1 MSTQAENN
9 AAQPADKDA
18 DTIAAYEVLARI
30 KERLE
35 CLAADV
41 GDLMKALNEGPGAAI
56 KLAAELLDDPDS

>member
-1 MSTQAENN
+1 MSTTVANN
-9 AAQPADKDA
+9 VAQPADKNA

-41 GDLMKALNEGPGAAI
+41 GDLMKAFNEGPGAAS
-56 KLAAELLDDPDS
+56 KLAAELLNDPDS